1 MRFMTS
7 TLCVSEFS
15 KVHGIEVAKKI
26 WDTLKKAHEG
36 TDEVREGKV
45 DLL

>member
-1 MRFMTS
+1 MTS
-7 TLCVSEFS
+7 SLCVSEFS